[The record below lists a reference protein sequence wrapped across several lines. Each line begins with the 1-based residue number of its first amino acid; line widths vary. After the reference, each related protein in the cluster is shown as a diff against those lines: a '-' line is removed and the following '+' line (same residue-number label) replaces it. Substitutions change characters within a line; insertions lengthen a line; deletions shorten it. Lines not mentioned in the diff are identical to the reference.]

1 MKGHTMGRGW
11 HYASAAMFAFFAAAI
26 IGFEMAA
33 PSAVD
38 LLRGAMFAA
47 GAFAVFMAVGHLI
60 RAVSRP
66 SSRQKSRGR
75 GA

>member
-1 MKGHTMGRGW
+1 MSKGW

-26 IGFEMAA
+26 IGFEIAA

-38 LLRGAMFAA
+38 LLRILMFAA
-47 GAFAVFMAVGHLI
+47 GAFSVFMAIGHLV
-60 RAVSRP
+60 RAVSR
-66 SSRQKSRGR
+66 RH